1 MNKLP
6 FDAVIFDLDGVITQ
20 TALVHSTAWKAMFD
34 GYLHQREQEHGEA
47 FKAFKHTEDYLP
59 YVDGKP
65 RYKGVESF
73 LLSRGIIIPFGDPSD
88 SPDMET
94 ICGLGNRKDRAF
106 NEILVRDG
114 VQVYPSSVRLIED
127 LKANG
132 IRVGVASSSKNC
144 KIVLEAAGLLQLF
157 ETRVDGEVSA
167 TLKLKGKPEPDIFTV
182 ACANLGSTPDRAIV
196 VEDAVS
202 GVQAGRKGNFGFV
215 LGIAREENHREL
227 LIHGADIVVDDLE
240 EVDVNYLKY
249 WFAKGLEDDNWSITY
264 HDFDPIKE
272 RTREALLTVGNGYF
286 GTRGALE
293 EMNANAVNYPGTYI
307 AGLYNRL
314 SSKVGDR
321 MVDNEDFVNCPN
333 WLPVSFRIGDG
344 AWMTLNADT
353 LVEIDRKLDLKTGV
367 LYKHAIVKDERGRE
381 TLVESKR
388 LAGMQQPHLAAITYQ
403 LTPLNYSGEVT
414 LRSLLDGNIVNAGV
428 DRYKQLNQQHL
439 APVEEAGNGNLSCI
453 LVKTTQ
459 SAVKIA
465 MAARLNLVLEDGMKP
480 PQFEV
485 TTRPSCAESN
495 MKLQVTQGKTI
506 KLEKIIAI
514 YTSQD
519 KPAADALTTAQR
531 EVTLSRNFEALLQ
544 QNTEAWSKI
553 WDKID
558 VTIEGDRLAQKL
570 LRLHLY
576 HLMVA
581 ASPHNAVIDASF
593 TARGLHGEAY
603 RGHIFWDELFI
614 LPFYNMHFP
623 DTAKATLMYRYRRLD
638 QARAYAKAYGYA
650 GAMFPWQSGSDGRE
664 ETQVIH
670 LNPVSGEWGD
680 DYSSLQRH
688 VSLAIAYD
696 VWAYYHTTG
705 DLGFISA
712 FGAEMF
718 LEICRFWASKA
729 ELNTATGRYTIGKV
743 MGPDEFHE
751 QYHDA
756 SQGGI
761 NDNTYTNLMVAW
773 AFDRAFELLD
783 LLSPEQ
789 RSDLSGRIHLNEEEL
804 KQWHEIGKKLNI
816 VISPAGILSQYDG
829 YFDLK
834 ELDWDGYRAKFGN
847 IYRLDRILKAEG
859 KSADEFKVAKQ
870 ADTLMIF
877 YNLDPEQVTVM
888 LQNMGYA
895 LPDDYLSR
903 NLAYYL
909 ARTSHGSTLSRVVH
923 AQLANMIGDKRLSWE
938 LYLDALTSDYDD
950 IQGGTTAEGIHSG
963 VMAGTVLIALG
974 TYAGL
979 NLRSDMVKITP
990 SLPEHWRRIGFRFTF
1005 RGESYKVDTA
1015 KESVTVTVLSDQ
1027 RKEVPV
1033 EVGGIRYQLTVG
1045 KEHMIPVS

>member
-1 MNKLP
+1 MNQLP

-34 GYLHQREQEHGEA
+34 GYLHQREKEHGEA
-47 FKAFKHTEDYLP
+47 FREFDHTDDYLP

-73 LLSRGIIIPFGDPSD
+73 LLSRSIKIPFGDPSD
-88 SPDMET
+88 SPDIET

-114 VQVYPSSVRLIED
+114 VKVYPSSVRLIED
-127 LKANG
+127 LQANG
-132 IRVGVASSSKNC
+132 IRIGIASSSKNC

-167 TLKLKGKPEPDIFTV
+167 TLNLKGKPEPDIFTV

-227 LIHGADIVVDDLE
+227 LINGADIVVDDLE

-249 WFAKGLEDDNWSITY
+249 WFAKGLEDDNWSLTY
-264 HDFDPIKE
+264 HDFDPVKE
-272 RTREALLTVGNGYF
+272 RTREALMTVGNGYF

-293 EMNANAVNYPGTYI
+293 EMQANAIDYPGTYI

-314 SSKVGDR
+314 ESKVGDR

-333 WLPVSFRIGDG
+333 WLPVSFRIGEG
-344 AWMTLNADT
+344 GWLELNPDT
-353 LVEIDRKLDLKTGV
+353 LAEIDRKLDFKNGV
-367 LYKHAIVKDERGRE
+367 LYKRAIVRDEKGNE
-381 TLVESKR
+381 TLIESRR
-388 LAGMQQPHLAAITYQ
+388 LAGMQQPHLAAISYN
-403 LTPLNYSGEVT
+403 LTPVNYSAEIT
-414 LRSLLDGNIVNAGV
+414 LRSILDGDITNGGV
-428 DRYKQLNQQHL
+428 ERYKQLNQQHL
-439 APVEEAGNGNLSCI
+439 APVEEAGHGNLSYI

-459 SAVKIA
+459 SDVKIA
-465 MAARLNLVLEDGMKP
+465 MASRLKLNLSEGRKAPD
-480 PQFEV
+480 FEV
-485 TTRPSCAESN
+485 ATKPARAESTVS
-495 MKLQVTQGKTI
+495 LQALQGVTI
-506 KLEKIIAI
+506 NLEKVVAI
-514 YTSQD
+514 YTSFD
-519 KPAADALTTAQR
+519 KGISDELTAAQR
-531 EVTLSRNFEALLQ
+531 DVTLARNFEALLQ
-544 QNTEAWSKI
+544 QNTDAWAKI

-558 VTIEGDRLAQKL
+558 ITIEGDRLAQKL

-576 HLMVA
+576 HLIVS
-581 ASPHNAVIDASF
+581 ASPHNVNIDASF

-614 LPFYNMHFP
+614 LPFYTMQFP
-623 DTAKATLMYRYRRLD
+623 ETAKATLMYRYHRLEA
-638 QARAYAKAYGYA
+638 ARDYAREFGYA

-696 VWAYYHTTG
+696 IWEYYHTTG
-705 DLGFISA
+705 DLGFISE

-718 LEICRFWASKA
+718 LEICRFWASKS
-729 ELNTATGRYTIGKV
+729 ELNPETGRYSIGNV

-751 QYHDA
+751 QYHGAKD
-756 SQGGI
+756 GGI
-761 NDNTYTNLMVAW
+761 RDNTYTNLMVAW
-773 AFDRAFELLD
+773 AFDRAFELMD
-783 LLSPEQ
+783 LISEN
-789 RSDLSGRIHLNEEEL
+789 DCKAVKERISLTEEEL
-804 KQWHEIGKKLNI
+804 FHWREIGKKLNI
-816 VISPAGILSQYDG
+816 VISPEGILSQYDG

-877 YNLDPEQVTVM
+877 YNLDPEQVTNM
-888 LQNMGYA
+888 LQNLGYP
-895 LPDDYLSR
+895 LPENYLGL
-903 NLAYYL
+903 NLEYYL

-923 AQLANMIGDKRLSWE
+923 AQLANMTGDKKLSWE
-938 LYLDALTSDYDD
+938 LYLDALTSDYND
-950 IQGGTTAEGIHSG
+950 IQGGTTGEGIHSG

-979 NLRSDMVKITP
+979 NLRSEIVKITP
-990 SLPEHWRRIGFRFTF
+990 SLPEHWRKIGFHFTF
-1005 RGESYKVDTA
+1005 RGESYEVEAGKDNVVVKVF
-1015 KESVTVTVLSDQ
+1015 SGY
-1027 RKEVPV
+1027 RNEVPV
-1033 EVGGIRYQLTVG
+1033 EVAGKLYQLGAGLEYVLPI
-1045 KEHMIPVS
+1045 E

>member
-1 MNKLP
+1 MNQLP

-20 TALVHSTAWKAMFD
+20 TALVHSSAWKAMFD
-34 GYLHQREQEHGEA
+34 GYLRKREQDYGEV
-47 FKAFKHTEDYLP
+47 FREFNHTSDYLP

-65 RYKGVESF
+65 RYKGVEAF
-73 LLSRGIIIPFGDPSD
+73 LLSRNIKIPFGDPAD
-88 SPDMET
+88 SPEMET
-94 ICGLGNRKDRAF
+94 ICGLGNMKDKSF
-106 NEILVRDG
+106 NQILLRDG

-132 IRVGVASSSKNC
+132 VRIGIASSSKNC
-144 KIVLEAAGLLQLF
+144 KVVLEAAGLLQLF

-167 TLKLKGKPEPDIFTV
+167 TLGLKGKPEPDIFTV
-182 ACANLGSTPDRAIV
+182 ACANLGSTPDRAVV

-215 LGIAREENHREL
+215 LGIAREENHRDL
-227 LIHGADIVVDDLE
+227 LINGADIVVDDLE

-249 WFAKGLEDDNWSITY
+249 WFAKGLDDDNWSLTY
-264 HDFDPIKE
+264 HDFDPLKE
-272 RTREALLTVGNGYF
+272 RTREALMAVGNGYF

-293 EMNANAVNYPGTYI
+293 EMKANTVNYPGTYI

-333 WLPVSFRIGDG
+333 WLPVSFLIGDG
-344 AWMTLNADT
+344 DWIILNSDT
-353 LVEIDRKLDLKTGV
+353 LVEIDRKLDLKNGV
-367 LYKHAIVKDERGRE
+367 LYKRAVVRDDKGKE
-381 TLVESKR
+381 TLVESRR
-388 LAGMQQPHLAAITYQ
+388 LAGMQQPHLAAISYN
-403 LTPLNYSGEVT
+403 LTPLNYSGEIT
-414 LRSLLDGNIVNAGV
+414 LCSKLDGNIINAGV
-428 DRYKQLNQQHL
+428 ERYKQLNQQHL
-439 APVEEAGNGNLSCI
+439 APVEEAGYGNMSYI
-453 LVKTTQ
+453 RVKTTQ
-459 SAVKIA
+459 SDIKIA
-465 MAARLNLVLEDGMKP
+465 VASRLNISLPDGNIVPEFNVYTKS
-480 PQFEV
+480 
-485 TTRPSCAESN
+485 SCAESTV
-495 MKLQVTQGKTI
+495 KLMVTQGSAIT
-506 KLEKIIAI
+506 LEKIVAI
-514 YTSQD
+514 YTSIEKHGGD
-519 KPAADALTTAQR
+519 ELTAARRD
-531 EVTLSRNFEALLQ
+531 VTLAGNFAALVK
-544 QNTEAWSKI
+544 QNTEAWTAI

-558 VTIEGDRLAQKL
+558 VRIEGDRLAQKL

-576 HLMVA
+576 HLMVSV
-581 ASPHNAVIDASF
+581 SPHNAEIDASF

-614 LPFYNMHFP
+614 LPLYNMQFP

-638 QARAYAKAYGYA
+638 AANAYAKQYGYA

-670 LNPVSGEWGD
+670 LNPISGEWGD

-696 VWAYYHTTG
+696 VWEYYHTTG
-705 DLGFISA
+705 DLEFISA
-712 FGAEMF
+712 YGAEMF
-718 LEICRFWASKA
+718 LEICRFWASKS
-729 ELNTATGRYTIGKV
+729 ELNEATGRYTIDRV

-751 QYHDA
+751 QYHGA
-756 SQGGI
+756 TEGGI
-761 NDNTYTNLMVAW
+761 KDNTYTNLMVVW
-773 AFDRAFELLD
+773 TFDRAFELLNLMPD
-783 LLSPEQ
+783 ASRKSLLE
-789 RSDLSGRIHLNEEEL
+789 RISLGAAEL
-804 KQWHEIGKKLNI
+804 TQWHEIAKKLNI
-816 VISPAGILSQYDG
+816 VISPEGILSQYDG

-834 ELDWDGYRAKFGN
+834 ELDWAGYRAKFGN

-859 KSADEFKVAKQ
+859 TSADEFKVAKQ

-877 YNLDPEQVTVM
+877 YNLDPEQVTTM
-888 LQNMGYA
+888 LQNLGYT

-923 AQLANMIGDKRLSWE
+923 AQLANMTGDMKLSWE
-938 LYLDALTSDYDD
+938 LYLDALTSDYND

-990 SLPEHWRRIGFRFTF
+990 ALPGHWRKISFRFMF
-1005 RGESYKVDTA
+1005 RGESYKVETGKDEVIITA
-1015 KESVTVTVLSDQ
+1015 LSD
-1027 RKEVPV
+1027 RRSEVPV
-1033 EVGGIRYQLTVG
+1033 EVAGKLYHLSVG
-1045 KEHMIPVS
+1045 AEHVLSL

>member
-1 MNKLP
+1 MNQLP
-6 FDAVIFDLDGVITQ
+6 FDTVIFDLDGVITQ

-34 GYLHQREQEHGEA
+34 DYMRQREKEHGEV
-47 FKAFKHTEDYLP
+47 FHEFSHTDDYLP

-73 LLSRGIIIPFGDPSD
+73 LLSRDIKIPFGDPSD
-88 SPDMET
+88 SPDSET

-114 VQVYPSSVRLIED
+114 VKVYPSSVRLIED

-132 IRVGVASSSKNC
+132 IRIGIASSSKNC

-167 TLKLKGKPEPDIFTV
+167 TLNLKGKPEPDIFTV
-182 ACANLGSTPDRAIV
+182 ACANLGSTPDRTVV

-227 LIHGADIVVDDLE
+227 LMNGADIVVDDLE

-249 WFAKGLEDDNWSITY
+249 WFAKGLDDDNWSLTY
-264 HDFDPIKE
+264 HDFDPVKE
-272 RTREALLTVGNGYF
+272 RTREALMAVGNGYF

-293 EMNANAVNYPGTYI
+293 EMQANAINYPGTYI

-314 SSKVGDR
+314 SSKVGER

-344 AWMTLNADT
+344 DWMIVNSDT
-353 LVEIDRKLDLKTGV
+353 LVEIDRKLDLRNGV
-367 LYKHAIVKDERGRE
+367 LYKRAIVKDKSGHE
-381 TLVESKR
+381 TLIESRR
-388 LAGMQQPHLAAITYQ
+388 LSGMQQPHLAAVSYS
-403 LTPLNYSGEVT
+403 LTPLNYEGEIT
-414 LRSLLDGNIVNAGV
+414 LRSMLDGDIINAGV
-428 DRYKQLNQQHL
+428 ERYKQLNQQHL
-439 APVEEAGNGNLSCI
+439 ASVEEAGHGNMSYI

-459 SAVKIA
+459 SDVKIA
-465 MAARLNLVLEDGMKP
+465 MAARLNLILGEEKKSPEFTV
-480 PQFEV
+480 V
-485 TTRPSCAESN
+485 TRPSCAESTV
-495 MKLQVTQGKTI
+495 KLQVTKGNIIQI
-506 KLEKIIAI
+506 EKIVAI

-519 KPAADALTTAQR
+519 KNVANELTAAQR
-531 EVTLSRNFEALLQ
+531 EVTLSRNFEALVQ
-544 QNTEAWSKI
+544 QNTDAWAKI

-558 VTIEGDRLAQKL
+558 ITIEGDRLAQKL

-576 HLMVA
+576 HLMVS
-581 ASPHNAVIDASF
+581 ASPHNSDIDASF

-614 LPFYNMHFP
+614 LPLYNMQFP
-623 DTAKATLMYRYRRLD
+623 DTAKATLLYRYNRLD
-638 QARAYAKAYGYA
+638 KARAYAKEYGYE

-670 LNPVSGEWGD
+670 LNPISGEWGD

-696 VWAYYHTTG
+696 VWEYYHTTG
-705 DLGFISA
+705 DLEFISA
-712 FGAEMF
+712 HGAEMF
-718 LEICRFWASKA
+718 LEICRFWASKS
-729 ELNTATGRYTIGKV
+729 ELNPATGRYSIGKV

-751 QYHDA
+751 QYHGA
-756 SQGGI
+756 TEGGI
-761 NDNTYTNLMVAW
+761 RDNTYTNLMVAW
-773 AFDRAFELLD
+773 AFDRAFELLQLIPD
-783 LLSPEQ
+783 NERKALLDRISLNAIELSHW
-789 RSDLSGRIHLNEEEL
+789 SDIAR
-804 KQWHEIGKKLNI
+804 KLNI
-816 VISPAGILSQYDG
+816 VISPEGILSQYDG

-834 ELDWDGYRAKFGN
+834 ELDWESYRAKFGN

-877 YNLDPEQVTVM
+877 YNLDSDQVTSI
-888 LQNMGYA
+888 LQNLNYS

-923 AQLANMIGDKRLSWE
+923 AQLANMIGDAKLSWE
-938 LYLDALTSDYDD
+938 LYLDALTSDYND
-950 IQGGTTAEGIHSG
+950 IQGGTTAEGIHGG

-979 NLRSDMVKITP
+979 NLRSDSVKIAP
-990 SLPEHWRRIGFRFTF
+990 SLPEHWRKIGFRFTF
-1005 RGESYKVDTA
+1005 RGENYKVETGKDKVA
-1015 KESVTVTVLSDQ
+1015 VTVQSD
-1027 RKEVPV
+1027 RRSEVQV
-1033 EVGGIRYQLTVG
+1033 EIAGKIYMLGVGA
-1045 KEHMIPVS
+1045 EHVISL

>member
-1 MNKLP
+1 MNQLP

-20 TALVHSTAWKAMFD
+20 TALVHSTAWKTMFD
-34 GYLHQREQEHGEA
+34 GYLHQREKEHGEV
-47 FKAFKHTEDYLP
+47 FSEFNHTTDYLP

-65 RYKGVESF
+65 RYKGVGSF
-73 LLSRGIIIPFGDPSD
+73 LLSRNIKIPFGDPSD
-88 SPDMET
+88 SPDSQT

-106 NEILVRDG
+106 NEILSRDG

-132 IRVGVASSSKNC
+132 VRVGIASSSKNC
-144 KIVLEAAGLLQLF
+144 KVVLEAAGLLQLF

-167 TLKLKGKPEPDIFTV
+167 MLNLKGKPEPDIFTV
-182 ACANLGSTPDRAIV
+182 ACANLGSTPDRSIV

-227 LIHGADIVVDDLE
+227 LINGADIVVDDLE

-272 RTREALLTVGNGYF
+272 RTRETLMTVGNGYF

-293 EMNANAVNYPGTYI
+293 EMQANTVNYPGTYI

-321 MVDNEDFVNCPN
+321 LVDNEDFVNCPN

-344 AWMTLNADT
+344 DWIILSSDT
-353 LVEIDRKLDLKTGV
+353 LVEIDRKLDFKNGV
-367 LYKHAIVKDERGRE
+367 LYKRAIVQDEKGRK
-381 TLVESKR
+381 TLIESRR
-388 LAGMQQPHLAAITYQ
+388 LAGMQQPHLAAITYN
-403 LTPLNYSGEVT
+403 LKPLNYSAEIT
-414 LRSLLDGNIVNAGV
+414 LRSILDGDIINAGV
-428 DRYKQLNQQHL
+428 ERYKQLNQQHL
-439 APVEEAGNGNLSCI
+439 EPIEAAGHGNLSYI

-459 SAVKIA
+459 SDVKIA
-465 MAARLNLVLEDGMKP
+465 MAARLHLTIGNGKETP
-480 PQFEV
+480 RFEV
-485 TTRPSCAESN
+485 VTKPSYIESTV
-495 MKLQVTQGKTI
+495 KVQVSECETI
-506 KLEKIIAI
+506 KIEKIVAI

-519 KPAADALTTAQR
+519 KGIVDELTTAQR
-531 EVTLSRNFEALLQ
+531 EVTLSRNFESILQ
-544 QNTEAWSKI
+544 QNTDAWAKI
-553 WDKID
+553 WEEID
-558 VTIEGDRLAQKL
+558 ITIEGDRLAQKL

-576 HLMVA
+576 HLMVS
-581 ASPHNAVIDASF
+581 ASPHNADIDASF

-614 LPFYNMHFP
+614 MPFYNIHFP

-638 QARAYAKAYGYA
+638 QARAYAKEFGFD
-650 GAMFPWQSGSDGRE
+650 GAMFPWQSGSNGRE

-670 LNPVSGEWGD
+670 LNPISGEWGD

-696 VWAYYHTTG
+696 IWEYYHTTG
-705 DLGFISA
+705 DLEFISA
-712 FGAEMF
+712 YGAEMF
-718 LEICRFWASKA
+718 LEICRFWASKS
-729 ELNTATGRYTIGKV
+729 ELIPATGRYSIGKV

-751 QYHDA
+751 QYHGA
-756 SQGGI
+756 KEGGI

-773 AFDRAFELLD
+773 ALDRAFELLN
-783 LLSPEQ
+783 LLTPEQ
-789 RSDLSGRIHLNEEEL
+789 HEALISRISLHEEEL
-804 KQWHEIGKKLNI
+804 IHWREIGRKLNI
-816 VISPAGILSQYDG
+816 IISPEGILSQYDG

-834 ELDWDGYRAKFGN
+834 ELDWDKYRAKFGN

-877 YNLDPEQVTVM
+877 YNLDPEQVTTI
-888 LQNMGYA
+888 LQNLGYS
-895 LPDDYLSR
+895 LPIDYLSR
-903 NLAYYL
+903 NLVYYL

-923 AQLANMIGDKRLSWE
+923 AQLANMIGNKNLSWE
-938 LYLDALTSDYDD
+938 LYLDALTSDYND

-963 VMAGTVLIALG
+963 VIAGTVLIALG
-974 TYAGL
+974 TFAGL
-979 NLRSDMVKITP
+979 NLRSDVVKIAP
-990 SLPEHWRRIGFRFTF
+990 SLPEHWRKIGFRFTF
-1005 RGESYKVDTA
+1005 RDENYRIETGKDIVA
-1015 KESVTVTVLSDQ
+1015 ITVLSDY
-1027 RKEVPV
+1027 RTEVPI
-1033 EVGGIRYQLTVG
+1033 EIAGKLYQLSVG
-1045 KEHMIPVS
+1045 EKHLISVI